1 MRLTS
6 GADKALILGTALILW
21 EVMARAIGSVFLPG
35 PIAVGATFLRVLEKG
50 DATGLTLP
58 RHTIASLQRV
68 LLGFAIAAF
77 AAVPLGLLLGLKE
90 RLYRATSVLVDTIR
104 FVPPLAWVPIA
115 IMLMR
120 GPQRY
125 LFIIVLGAFFPILLA
140 TMGGVAR
147 VNLIHLD
154 VFKVF
159 GFGRW
164 DRVRKVVLPSALPEI
179 VSGLRISLGISWGIL
194 VAAELV
200 GAGVDGLGRMML
212 THAELLQ
219 TDVVVVGMVVIGV
232 LGYLMN
238 TALLRI
244 ESWLFR
250 WRPKVEL

>member
-1 MRLTS
+1 MRLTRW
-6 GADKALILGTALILW
+6 ADKALILGAAVVVW
-21 EVMARAIGSVFLPG
+21 ELVARMIGSAFLPG
-35 PIAVGATFLRVLEKG
+35 PIVVVETFVRVARTG
-50 DATGLTLP
+50 DATGLSLT
-58 RHTIASLQRV
+58 RHTVASLQRV
-68 LLGFAIAAF
+68 LLGFAIAAL
-77 AAVPLGLLLGLKE
+77 AAVPLGLLLGLSA
-90 RLYRATSVLVDTIR
+90 RLYAATSVLVDTIR
-104 FVPPLAWVPIA
+104 FIPPLAWVPIA

-147 VNLIHLD
+147 VNPIHLD

-219 TDVVVVGMVVIGV
+219 TDIVVVGMVVIGV
-232 LGYLMN
+232 LGYVMN
-238 TALLRI
+238 AVVLRF
-244 ESWLFR
+244 EARLFR
-250 WRPKVEL
+250 WRQKVEL

>member
-6 GADKALILGTALILW
+6 GGDKALILGTALILW
-21 EVMARAIGSVFLPG
+21 EGIARVIGSAFLPG
-35 PIAVGATFLRVLEKG
+35 PIAVGATFLRILETG
-50 DATGLTLP
+50 DATGLTLA

-77 AAVPLGLLLGLKE
+77 AAVPLGLLLGLRE

-104 FVPPLAWVPIA
+104 FIPPLAWVPIG

-140 TMGGVAR
+140 TMSGVAR
-147 VNLIHLD
+147 VNPIHLD